1 MERSAHNKTFNISW
15 SKPGDEALW
24 NLRTGDEKND
34 PIPLLIHGFLENKNM
49 WEGLLADHQVGLLLE
64 LPGHGGAPSF
74 WGEAKMSSMAES
86 AWDELLVDFD
96 EEQKFVLCGHSM
108 GGYFALAMAK
118 IHPEKVAEIIL
129 WQSTYKAD
137 SEEKKVQRDRAIE
150 AVEHNKGRYVSGMIK
165 ALFSEEN
172 QVRCAVDIAKAVEE
186 AKQMKYQDIQF
197 SLLAMKNREDS
208 SAFLKSS
215 GIKCSLIHGEL
226 DPLFPLERQK
236 EEAAW
241 IAAERLV
248 SVASC
253 GHMMHIENPE
263 SARSILASL
272 LPSSINKK

>member
-1 MERSAHNKTFNISW
+1 MERSAHNKAFNISW

-24 NLRTGDEKND
+24 NLRTRDEKNN
-34 PIPLLIHGFLENKNM
+34 PIPLLIHGFLENKSM
-49 WEGLLADHQVGLLLE
+49 WEGLLADEQEALLLE

-74 WGEAKMSSMAES
+74 SGEAKMRSMAEA
-86 AWDELLVDFD
+86 AWGELLDDFD

-118 IHPEKVAEIIL
+118 LHPEKVAEIIL

-137 SEEKKVQRDRAIE
+137 SEEKRDQRDRAIE

-165 ALFSEEN
+165 ALFSDEN
-172 QVRCAVDIAKAVEE
+172 QVRCADDIAKAIEE
-186 AKQMKYQDIQF
+186 AKEMKSKDIQF

-208 SAFLKSS
+208 SAFLESS

-226 DPLFPLERQK
+226 DPLFPIERQK

-241 IAAERLV
+241 ISAERLV

-263 SARSILASL
+263 SARSILSTVLSSAS
-272 LPSSINKK
+272 NKK